1 METKY
6 GNGNTIAGGSD
17 IDIAINFTF
26 NADMQINSYL
36 MYDFGVDYNNSRE
49 YLGII
54 KLLKELTYVPA
65 PLGIYRFKGK
75 D

>member
-1 METKY
+1 
-6 GNGNTIAGGSD
+6 
-17 IDIAINFTF
+17 
-26 NADMQINSYL
+26 